1 MATFLEDFKIF
12 FRTIFDLMIVF
23 WEWLSTTIIGEI
35 IIFTILIGIFVGIIY
50 LIIHMKD

>member
-12 FRTIFDLMIVF
+12 FSTIFDLMVVF
-23 WEWLSTTIIGEI
+23 WNWLSSTIIGEI
-35 IIFTILIGIFVGIIY
+35 IIFTIIISIFIGIIY